1 MNTNYK
7 SSEVGGSP
15 ENQASTF
22 KIGISFGQP
31 VGEKKKE
38 SPSGEKD
45 RDISRHKK
53 VNKKKK
59 EKKHSIS
66 QFFEQYLILTQ
77 KYLILIYLF
86 IYLFTSSLF
95 TLGYKKMKIDIT
107 YRGEKIKPY

>member
-22 KIGISFGQP
+22 KTGINFGQP

-45 RDISRHKK
+45 RDRSRHKE

-59 EKKHSIS
+59 
-66 QFFEQYLILTQ
+66 
-77 KYLILIYLF
+77 
-86 IYLFTSSLF
+86 
-95 TLGYKKMKIDIT
+95 
-107 YRGEKIKPY
+107 GEEALRQPVLWAVPHPVWPNSWVFV